1 MSIESPCSRVSDD
14 LDEQDDSK
22 LSPCIYQCKLVTI
35 DDIELCA
42 SCGRTRSE
50 IVNWSELDDIEK
62 ENVFRVSNERIL
74 KKLGKI

>member
-1 MSIESPCSRVSDD
+1 MSVESPCT
-14 LDEQDDSK
+14 
-22 LSPCIYQCKLVTI
+22 YQCKLVTI

-74 KKLGKI
+74 RKLGKI